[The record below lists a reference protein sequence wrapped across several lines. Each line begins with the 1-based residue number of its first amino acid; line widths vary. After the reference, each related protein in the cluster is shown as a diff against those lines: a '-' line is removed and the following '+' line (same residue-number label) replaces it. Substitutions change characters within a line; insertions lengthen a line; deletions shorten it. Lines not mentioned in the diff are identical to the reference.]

1 MTDDRR
7 AIDVLLE
14 RVNDAGL
21 REQLRRAMDEIVEE
35 QPLGLV
41 FEDHLPEAVRL
52 PGAPIRRGVTVQY
65 RAGDDERIW
74 QVRSVRGGLAKL
86 GYALPDGTTERLDD
100 VPTCELIVAR
110 RLGDPVYPGFTPLDS
125 IERGGDKPH
134 HLVIEGENYHALQT
148 LLYTHEGKVDLI
160 YIDPPYNTGAG
171 DWIYN
176 DRYVGDADS
185 FRHSKWLSFMHRRL
199 ELARKL
205 LSPTGSIIV
214 AIDDNEH
221 HRLRMLLDQVFG
233 EQNFLANITWQGGV
247 KNDSRFSSGG
257 VDYMIIY
264 GKNAQNL
271 NAAGLRWREQKL
283 GFDEALQAAAA
294 AWSTSDGDAEKATT
308 EYRRW
313 VRANK
318 GRLSAGITEYTNLDS
333 EGRAWRHIPLIS
345 PNPRPTLMYT
355 VLHPVTGKPVRTPDN
370 GWNCSEQVFWERY
383 AAGRIIFGADETGV
397 PRGRIYL
404 DEGSEQSPAPTFT
417 TQRVPATYYL
427 QSVLGSKD
435 FPFPK
440 DVDVVARW
448 LYLVSGGKRDALVLD
463 FFAGTGTT
471 AEAVMRLNA
480 RDGGRRASIVIT
492 NNELG
497 EKQAKALQ
505 KAGVTSGS
513 PEWAAEGVFQ
523 KVTRPRI
530 ETVVTRVRRDGSSL
544 TEPVRDVS
552 GKELA
557 KGVPSP
563 YDLAENVTFLRLDYL
578 DRDDIEVGA
587 AFRRVAELLWA
598 KAGCVGP
605 VITERQGEFAMT
617 EHYAV
622 CFGSNGWVG
631 FVDAVNAS
639 ETVKVAYIV
648 AASETLYGTV
658 KRGLRDDVQTVHL
671 YDNYLSNFEINT
683 GVAR

>member
-35 QPLGLV
+35 QALGLV

-52 PGAPIRRGVTVQY
+52 PGAPIRRGVTVQC
-65 RAGDDERIW
+65 RTGDDERIW
-74 QVRSVRGGLAKL
+74 QVRSARGGLAKI
-86 GYALPDGTTERLDD
+86 GYTLPDGTVEKRDD
-100 VPTCELIVAR
+100 VPIGELIVAR

-125 IERGGDKPH
+125 IERGGDKPY

-148 LLYTHEGKVDLI
+148 LLYTHESKVDLI

-199 ELARKL
+199 ELAQKL

-257 VDYMIIY
+257 ADYMLIY
-264 GKNAQNL
+264 AKNAQNL
-271 NAAGLRWREQKL
+271 NTAGLRWREQKP

-294 AWSTSDGDAEKATT
+294 AWSMSDGDSEKATT
-308 EYRRW
+308 EYRKW
-313 VRANK
+313 VRSNK

-355 VLHPVTGKPVRTPDN
+355 VLHPVTGKAVRTPDN

-383 AAGRIIFGADETGV
+383 AAGRIVFGADETGV

-404 DEGSEQSPAPTFT
+404 DEGSEQSPAPTFI

-448 LYLVSGGKRDALVLD
+448 LYLVSGGKRDAVILD

-497 EKQAKALQ
+497 QKQAKALQ
-505 KAGVTSGS
+505 KAGVKVGS
-513 PEWAAEGVFQ
+513 HEWEAEGVFQ
-523 KVTRPRI
+523 KVARPRI
-530 ETVVTRVRRDGSSL
+530 ATVVTRVRRDGSNL
-544 TEPVRDVS
+544 AEPVKDAS

-557 KGVPSP
+557 KGVSSP
-563 YDLAENVTFLRLDYL
+563 YDLAENVAFLRLDYL

-605 VITERQGEFAMT
+605 VITEHQDAFAMT
-617 EHYAV
+617 DHYAV
-622 CFGSNGWVG
+622 CFGTKGWVG

-639 ETVKVAYIV
+639 DKVKVAYIV

-658 KRGLRDDVQTVHL
+658 KRSLRDDVQTVHL